1 MAMQN
6 IPSRSEIDPL
16 QQATALVERWHG
28 GASEETRDELAMEEP
43 LEIRATSRPDG
54 GVATAEV
61 TETLAVIMRTP
72 GQDDEL
78 AAGFLYGEG
87 LLMGRHE
94 LVGLRPG
101 SDADG
106 LPSDNVLEV
115 VTAPVVDLVD
125 RMHAS
130 GYSRQFAVNASCGV
144 CGKNSVA
151 AACATLPPLP
161 RDGFSVS
168 PAVLYGLPERLRA
181 RQQVFSHTGGLHG
194 AGIFDASGAL
204 LALREDIG
212 RHNAVDKLV
221 GRALLDDG
229 LPLSERILLVSG
241 RLSFEIVLK
250 AAAARI
256 PIIAAVSAPSSLAV
270 ELAEASGITLAAF
283 LRGEHVN
290 VYTHP
295 WRIRLGGSDLA
306 QNG

>member
-6 IPSRSEIDPL
+6 IPTRSEIDPL
-16 QQATALVERWHG
+16 QQVTALVERWRG
-28 GASEETRDELAMEEP
+28 SASEETRDELAMEEP

-54 GVATAEV
+54 GVATMAAA

-115 VTAPVVDLVD
+115 MTAPGVDLVD

-130 GYSRQFAVNASCGV
+130 GYSRQFAVNASCGI

-151 AACATLPPLP
+151 AVCATLPPLR
-161 RDGFSVS
+161 RDGFS
-168 PAVLYGLPERLRA
+168 
-181 RQQVFSHTGGLHG
+181 
-194 AGIFDASGAL
+194 
-204 LALREDIG
+204 
-212 RHNAVDKLV
+212 
-221 GRALLDDG
+221 
-229 LPLSERILLVSG
+229 
-241 RLSFEIVLK
+241 
-250 AAAARI
+250 
-256 PIIAAVSAPSSLAV
+256 
-270 ELAEASGITLAAF
+270 
-283 LRGEHVN
+283 
-290 VYTHP
+290 
-295 WRIRLGGSDLA
+295 
-306 QNG
+306 